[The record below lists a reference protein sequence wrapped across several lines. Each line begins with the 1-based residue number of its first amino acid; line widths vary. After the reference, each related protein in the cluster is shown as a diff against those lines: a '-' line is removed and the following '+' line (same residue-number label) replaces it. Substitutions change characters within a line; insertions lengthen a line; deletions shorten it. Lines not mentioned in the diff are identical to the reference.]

1 MLYKPVE
8 YMKKYIVCV
17 TVVMLIMLCGCN
29 KQKATDIVIDN
40 SRYSQTTKADNP
52 YKDQQS
58 ESTTEN
64 SLTSMEANAVEHY
77 GGVYKCNDSVN
88 ISDFEITVQ
97 KVIIDKTYDEI
108 ELEASQYFKTEWI
121 QKGSLSNYNSE
132 NMSLVYVYIKVK
144 NIASNTAECPIGMA
158 SIGNYYDDNKYY
170 RLSECAAIYPP
181 SYERTTHC
189 LYDDINAGEEKVY
202 IVLFKVLDNY
212 TDNDGS
218 YSQLLINP
226 CLELEI
232 NPATQG
238 KKAPLVILD
247 NISRE

>member
-8 YMKKYIVCV
+8 YMKKCIVCV

-40 SRYSQTTKADNP
+40 SRYSQTTKADNTH
-52 YKDQQS
+52 KDQQS

-121 QKGSLSNYNSE
+121 QKGSLSNYNSGE
-132 NMSLVYVYIKVK
+132 YEPCVCVYKSKEY
-144 NIASNTAECPIGMA
+144 CQQ
-158 SIGNYYDDNKYY
+158 
-170 RLSECAAIYPP
+170 
-181 SYERTTHC
+181 
-189 LYDDINAGEEKVY
+189 
-202 IVLFKVLDNY
+202 
-212 TDNDGS
+212 
-218 YSQLLINP
+218 YSRVSDRNGKHRQLL
-226 CLELEI
+226 
-232 NPATQG
+232 
-238 KKAPLVILD
+238 
-247 NISRE
+247 

>member
-1 MLYKPVE
+1 MKISKVNHRRTAVALNGDKSELGGILYEAPVQKDKNGNYNDVIAE
-8 YMKKYIVCV
+8 TGKVVNEALDKK
-17 TVVMLIMLCGCN
+17 
-29 KQKATDIVIDN
+29 
-40 SRYSQTTKADNP
+40 SRLYTPFN
-52 YKDQQS
+52 
-58 ESTTEN
+58 N
-64 SLTSMEANAVEHY
+64 
-77 GGVYKCNDSVN
+77 
-88 ISDFEITVQ
+88 Q

-170 RLSECAAIYPP
+170 RLSECAAIYPS

>member
-1 MLYKPVE
+1 MYKRQLIIGSDNYVPYSYLDSDGNFTGIDVEIAREACRRMGYTPVF
-8 YMKKYIVCV
+8 KQIVWD
-17 TVVMLIMLCGCN
+17 N
-29 KQKATDIVIDN
+29 KDI
-40 SRYSQTTKADNP
+40 YLK
-52 YKDQQS
+52 
-58 ESTTEN
+58 EG
-64 SLTSMEANAVEHY
+64 AVDCLWAVSYTHL
-77 GGVYKCNDSVN
+77 VYKCNDSVN

-170 RLSECAAIYPP
+170 RLSECAAIYPS

>member
-1 MLYKPVE
+1 M
-8 YMKKYIVCV
+8 
-17 TVVMLIMLCGCN
+17 
-29 KQKATDIVIDN
+29 
-40 SRYSQTTKADNP
+40 
-52 YKDQQS
+52 
-58 ESTTEN
+58 
-64 SLTSMEANAVEHY
+64 
-77 GGVYKCNDSVN
+77 N

-170 RLSECAAIYPP
+170 RLSECAAIYPS

-202 IVLFKVLDNY
+202 IRDKDDWNEIFEDISTAWEVANLSDEEAEKKVDSLDW
-212 TDNDGS
+212 
-218 YSQLLINP
+218 
-226 CLELEI
+226 
-232 NPATQG
+232 
-238 KKAPLVILD
+238 KKGIIVYIESD
-247 NISRE
+247 VG

>member
-144 NIASNTAECPIGMA
+144 NIASNTAE
-158 SIGNYYDDNKYY
+158 
-170 RLSECAAIYPP
+170 LS
-181 SYERTTHC
+181 
-189 LYDDINAGEEKVY
+189 
-202 IVLFKVLDNY
+202 
-212 TDNDGS
+212 
-218 YSQLLINP
+218 LIH
-226 CLELEI
+226 I
-232 NPATQG
+232 
-238 KKAPLVILD
+238 
-247 NISRE
+247 

>member
-1 MLYKPVE
+1 
-8 YMKKYIVCV
+8 
-17 TVVMLIMLCGCN
+17 
-29 KQKATDIVIDN
+29 
-40 SRYSQTTKADNP
+40 
-52 YKDQQS
+52 
-58 ESTTEN
+58 
-64 SLTSMEANAVEHY
+64 MEANAVEHY

-144 NIASNTAECPIGMA
+144 NISSNTAECPIGMA

-170 RLSECAAIYPP
+170 RLSECAAIYPS

>member
-77 GGVYKCNDSVN
+77 GGVYKCNDRVN

-97 KVIIDKTYDEI
+97 KVIIDKTY
-108 ELEASQYFKTEWI
+108 
-121 QKGSLSNYNSE
+121 
-132 NMSLVYVYIKVK
+132 VYVYIKVK
-144 NIASNTAECPIGMA
+144 NIASSTAECPIGMA

-170 RLSECAAIYPP
+170 RLSECAAIYPS

-218 YSQLLINP
+218 YRQLLINP